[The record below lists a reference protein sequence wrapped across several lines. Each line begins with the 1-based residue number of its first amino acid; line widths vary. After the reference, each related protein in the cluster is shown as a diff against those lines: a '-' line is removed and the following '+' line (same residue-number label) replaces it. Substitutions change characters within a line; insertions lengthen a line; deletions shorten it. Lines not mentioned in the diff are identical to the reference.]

1 MCIRDSFQPD
11 LLGVGLYIRRVEPV
25 SHQKGPEGHPLPVQ
39 IFQRVQNETHVL
51 VPHHTPHEQE
61 MCIRDRIYKDL
72 SLIGR
77 QGKFFIVYIVLMV
90 AIFSGIGDGA
100 ASMSSFMAVVCF
112 MLSINC
118 FAYDEQNGFDKLVAA
133 SPLPPMQ
140 VVLSRYASSLLLGL
154 LGCLLTAGVSSVVQ
168 LVKGNAAFND
178 MLFGLIVALV
188 AALVRMAILVPIFY
202 KFGVNKSRIIMLLV
216 AVSYTHLDVY
226 KRQPWPPPG
235 SAAAP

>member
-1 MCIRDSFQPD
+1 MK
-11 LLGVGLYIRRVEPV
+11 GL
-25 SHQKGPEGHPLPVQ
+25 
-39 IFQRVQNETHVL
+39 
-51 VPHHTPHEQE
+51 
-61 MCIRDRIYKDL
+61 IYKDL

-90 AIFSGIGDGA
+90 AIFSCIGDGA

-178 MLFGLIVALV
+178 MLFGLIGALV
-188 AALVRMAILVPIFY
+188 AALVLMAILFPIFY

-216 AVSYTHLDVY
+216 VFFPVMAIVLVSKLFPDAFSMLSQIPAGVVTALPFIGAAVL
-226 KRQPWPPPG
+226 
-235 SAAAP
+235 AAALAASLLLSARILRRKQY

>member
-1 MCIRDSFQPD
+1 MK
-11 LLGVGLYIRRVEPV
+11 GL
-25 SHQKGPEGHPLPVQ
+25 
-39 IFQRVQNETHVL
+39 
-51 VPHHTPHEQE
+51 
-61 MCIRDRIYKDL
+61 IYKDL

-178 MLFGLIVALV
+178 MLFGLIGALV
-188 AALVRMAILVPIFY
+188 AALVLMAILFPI
-202 KFGVNKSRIIMLLV
+202 FGVNKSRIIMLLV
-216 AVSYTHLDVY
+216 VFFPVMAIVLVSKLFPDAFSMLSQIPAGVVTALPFIGAAVL
-226 KRQPWPPPG
+226 
-235 SAAAP
+235 AAALAASLLLSARILRRKQY

>member
-1 MCIRDSFQPD
+1 MK
-11 LLGVGLYIRRVEPV
+11 GL
-25 SHQKGPEGHPLPVQ
+25 
-39 IFQRVQNETHVL
+39 
-51 VPHHTPHEQE
+51 
-61 MCIRDRIYKDL
+61 IYKDL

-178 MLFGLIVALV
+178 MLFGLIGA
-188 AALVRMAILVPIFY
+188 Y

-216 AVSYTHLDVY
+216 VFFPVMAIVLVSKLFPDAFSMLSQIPAGVVTALPFIGAAVL
-226 KRQPWPPPG
+226 
-235 SAAAP
+235 AAALAASLLLSARILRRKQY

>member
-1 MCIRDSFQPD
+1 MK
-11 LLGVGLYIRRVEPV
+11 GL
-25 SHQKGPEGHPLPVQ
+25 
-39 IFQRVQNETHVL
+39 
-51 VPHHTPHEQE
+51 
-61 MCIRDRIYKDL
+61 IYKDL

-178 MLFGLIVALV
+178 MLFGLIGALV
-188 AALVRMAILVPIFY
+188 AALVLMAILFPIFY

-216 AVSYTHLDVY
+216 VFFPVMAIVLVSKLFPDAFSMLSQIPAGVVTALPFIGAAVL
-226 KRQPWPPPG
+226 
-235 SAAAP
+235 AAALAASLLLLRPHPAAQAILSLRSTSRAR

>member
-1 MCIRDSFQPD
+1 MK
-11 LLGVGLYIRRVEPV
+11 GL
-25 SHQKGPEGHPLPVQ
+25 
-39 IFQRVQNETHVL
+39 
-51 VPHHTPHEQE
+51 
-61 MCIRDRIYKDL
+61 IYKDL

-133 SPLPPMQ
+133 SPLPPH
-140 VVLSRYASSLLLGL
+140 AGGSLPVRLQPAVGAARLP
-154 LGCLLTAGVSSVVQ
+154 LTAGVSSVVQ

-178 MLFGLIVALV
+178 MLFGLIGALV
-188 AALVRMAILVPIFY
+188 AALVLMAILFPIFY

-216 AVSYTHLDVY
+216 VFFPVMAIVLVSKLFPDAFSMLS
-226 KRQPWPPPG
+226 QIPAGW
-235 SAAAP
+235 

>member
-1 MCIRDSFQPD
+1 MK
-11 LLGVGLYIRRVEPV
+11 GL
-25 SHQKGPEGHPLPVQ
+25 
-39 IFQRVQNETHVL
+39 
-51 VPHHTPHEQE
+51 
-61 MCIRDRIYKDL
+61 IYKDL

-140 VVLSRYASSLLLGL
+140 VVLSRYASSLLLGM
-154 LGCLLTAGVSSVVQ
+154 LG
-168 LVKGNAAFND
+168 
-178 MLFGLIVALV
+178 
-188 AALVRMAILVPIFY
+188 
-202 KFGVNKSRIIMLLV
+202 
-216 AVSYTHLDVY
+216 
-226 KRQPWPPPG
+226 
-235 SAAAP
+235 

>member
-1 MCIRDSFQPD
+1 MK
-11 LLGVGLYIRRVEPV
+11 GL
-25 SHQKGPEGHPLPVQ
+25 
-39 IFQRVQNETHVL
+39 
-51 VPHHTPHEQE
+51 
-61 MCIRDRIYKDL
+61 IYKDL

-140 VVLSRYASSLLLGL
+140 VVLSRYASSGIPHFWWNH
-154 LGCLLTAGVSSVVQ
+154 A
-168 LVKGNAAFND
+168 AAF
-178 MLFGLIVALV
+178 
-188 AALVRMAILVPIFY
+188 
-202 KFGVNKSRIIMLLV
+202 S
-216 AVSYTHLDVY
+216 SH
-226 KRQPWPPPG
+226 
-235 SAAAP
+235 SARSSM

>member
-1 MCIRDSFQPD
+1 MK
-11 LLGVGLYIRRVEPV
+11 GL
-25 SHQKGPEGHPLPVQ
+25 
-39 IFQRVQNETHVL
+39 
-51 VPHHTPHEQE
+51 
-61 MCIRDRIYKDL
+61 IYKDL

-168 LVKGNAAFND
+168 L
-178 MLFGLIVALV
+178 LSLIHISEPT
-188 AALVRMAILVPIFY
+188 R
-202 KFGVNKSRIIMLLV
+202 
-216 AVSYTHLDVY
+216 H
-226 KRQPWPPPG
+226 
-235 SAAAP
+235 